1 MATAPASITDHLA
14 DYIADH
20 RLPPGAR
27 LPPERELA
35 AQLGISRPALREATR
50 RLIGLSM
57 LEPRRGSGTYLA
69 DIDPDDLLVVRVQ
82 LEPLAASLAAERA
95 TGDQVTELHDLL
107 ERLRRLIDRPDDF
120 ARADLE
126 LHSTVASASRNRFLS
141 GCLAELNAALRLS
154 RARTAHDPA
163 QRARTL
169 IELQTLVAA
178 IARGHADDA
187 AAAMRD
193 HLRSVGE
200 VLRQ

>member
-1 MATAPASITDHLA
+1 MAAASASITDHLA

-20 RLPPGAR
+20 RLLPGAR

-50 RLIGLSM
+50 RLIGLSV
-57 LEPRRGSGTYLA
+57 LEPRSGSGTYLA
-69 DIDPDDLLVVRVQ
+69 DIDPHDLMVVRLQ

-95 TGDQVTELHDLL
+95 TGDQVTELHHLL
-107 ERLRRLIDRPDDF
+107 ERLPLLIGRPGPF

-126 LHSTVASASRNRFLS
+126 LHSAVASASRNRFLS

-154 RARTAHDPA
+154 RARTAPDPA

-178 IARGHADDA
+178 IARGRPDDA

-200 VLRQ
+200 ILRR